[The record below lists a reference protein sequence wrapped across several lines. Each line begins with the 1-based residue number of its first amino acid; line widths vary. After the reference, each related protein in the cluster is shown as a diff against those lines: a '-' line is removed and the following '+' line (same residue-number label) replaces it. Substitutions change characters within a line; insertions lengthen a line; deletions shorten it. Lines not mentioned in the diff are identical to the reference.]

1 VQSSACKHIL
11 SKIQVLFLEDIT
23 VLEALCDVLLVSKA
37 CNLQFLLGLSLS
49 TVLYLTL
56 TCTHLLHMLFSCAW
70 VFWHQTLGLK
80 EAIYII

>member
-1 VQSSACKHIL
+1 MQAH
-11 SKIQVLFLEDIT
+11 SKIQVLFLKDIT
-23 VLEALCDVLLVSKA
+23 VLEAICDVLLVSKA
-37 CNLQFLLGLSLS
+37 CNLQFLLGLSFG

-70 VFWHQTLGLK
+70 VCWHQTLGLK